1 MTAAARLAALDSLPA
16 DELCRLAEI
25 ALAALVDVMNLT
37 VNETLSRT
45 IMTAVATALAL
56 AALLVLGGDVIR
68 GFVFAM
74 LWGVFVGCYSTIYV
88 AKNIVLW
95 LGVRRDWTKPAKAA
109 PGEKSE
115 LAGTPFQDM
124 P

>member
-1 MTAAARLAALDSLPA
+1 
-16 DELCRLAEI
+16 
-25 ALAALVDVMNLT
+25 
-37 VNETLSRT
+37 
-45 IMTAVATALAL
+45 MTAVATALAL
-56 AALLVLGGDVIR
+56 AALLALGGDVIR

-95 LGVRRDWTKPAKAA
+95 LGVKRDWSKPEKTPA
-109 PGEKSE
+109 GEVSD
-115 LAGTPFQDM
+115 LAGTPFQDR